1 MFNLKTTFRTYFDL
15 TIAMFIAGSSV
26 VASKL
31 LVQTLPIFLASEYS
45 LIIASII
52 LSLLTF
58 INKKQIPQINAKT
71 LFILFVQAF
80 TGVFLFR
87 TFLFF
92 GLKLTSA
99 VESGLITSISP
110 AILGLLAFFFLKE
123 ELSTNKVIGITLVVL
138 GLLIFNVLGYSDL
151 STGSTIKGNLLILIA
166 VFCEASF
173 SILNKL
179 TNNIPT
185 MYRATIINI
194 FATICFIPFSIYDFY
209 NYDFTK
215 INYVSF
221 LSVLYYGTFISV
233 ISFILW
239 FRAIEKVSAS
249 SVAVFS
255 GVMPISSML
264 LSSLILKEKISYFH
278 IISLILIIMGICA
291 SCLKIKKTA
300 FNKQFNYK
308 L

>member
-1 MFNLKTTFRTYFDL
+1 
-15 TIAMFIAGSSV
+15 
-26 VASKL
+26 
-31 LVQTLPIFLASEYS
+31 
-45 LIIASII
+45 
-52 LSLLTF
+52 
-58 INKKQIPQINAKT
+58 
-71 LFILFVQAF
+71 
-80 TGVFLFR
+80 
-87 TFLFF
+87 
-92 GLKLTSA
+92 
-99 VESGLITSISP
+99 
-110 AILGLLAFFFLKE
+110 
-123 ELSTNKVIGITLVVL
+123 
-138 GLLIFNVLGYSDL
+138 
-151 STGSTIKGNLLILIA
+151 
-166 VFCEASF
+166 
-173 SILNKL
+173 
-179 TNNIPT
+179 
-185 MYRATIINI
+185 MYRTTIINI

-215 INYVSF
+215 INYISF

-249 SVAVFS
+249 SAAVFS

-291 SCLKIKKTA
+291 SCLKFKKTA